1 MKAFIKN
8 VTVEIDL
15 KLFKESLAYTQFD
28 ENNLSELVEKL
39 LEGDFPVRE
48 TIYGESR
55 SPFLVNLVS
64 VKNIDSKW
72 SED

>member
-1 MKAFIKN
+1 MTAFIKN
-8 VTVEIDL
+8 VTVEIEL
-15 KLFKESLAYTQFD
+15 KLFKESLGYTEFD
-28 ENNLSELVEKL
+28 ENNLDELIEKL

-48 TIYGESR
+48 TICGESR